1 MARMVVDREVLGY
14 TLGNRDFR
22 LLWGDSISAGTGM
35 SGEHVVLSL
44 LAYQLTDSSVWV
56 GVTLALYFVPSLL
69 VGGIAG
75 AIADWMDRR
84 DLIRRCE
91 FGFAVLLAVFG
102 LMLLYDAVTLA
113 GVLSLSV
120 ATGLLHAL
128 YSPARLSYA
137 YDLVGTERAVGGLSM
152 LNLGFRVGQLLGA
165 LIAGWLMSNFG
176 AAYAFFALGA
186 GHGVGYLLLAQLRTT
201 GLAAERDS
209 SSLRDNLRVFR
220 GELRRNKDLLVLIAV
235 MVSVAVLGFSYTT
248 ALPELAAGDLGV
260 GAAELGY
267 MHAARATG
275 GLIGV
280 VVLTA
285 LGLFSRRGL
294 LLLCTIVPFGVGLI
308 WVGLSTSL
316 TVILIALVVTAA
328 ATAIYDVLTQSVL
341 QIVVPNKLRGRAMGV
356 WVFIVGIEPAG
367 HVMLGIT
374 ISLLGVGSAMQLNG
388 GLLLLIGIVVF
399 RYSPRLRR
407 L

>member
-1 MARMVVDREVLGY
+1 
-14 TLGNRDFR
+14 
-22 LLWGDSISAGTGM
+22 
-35 SGEHVVLSL
+35 
-44 LAYQLTDSSVWV
+44 
-56 GVTLALYFVPSLL
+56 
-69 VGGIAG
+69 
-75 AIADWMDRR
+75 
-84 DLIRRCE
+84 
-91 FGFAVLLAVFG
+91 
-102 LMLLYDAVTLA
+102 
-113 GVLSLSV
+113 
-120 ATGLLHAL
+120 
-128 YSPARLSYA
+128 
-137 YDLVGTERAVGGLSM
+137 
-152 LNLGFRVGQLLGA
+152 
-165 LIAGWLMSNFG
+165 
-176 AAYAFFALGA
+176 
-186 GHGVGYLLLAQLRTT
+186 
-201 GLAAERDS
+201 
-209 SSLRDNLRVFR
+209 
-220 GELRRNKDLLVLIAV
+220 
-235 MVSVAVLGFSYTT
+235 VLGFSYTT

-374 ISLLGVGSAMQLNG
+374 TSLLGVGSAMQLNG